1 MDIVSIIGM
10 VLAIVP
16 ILYMLII
23 SRKSIGS
30 LFRSLRKPEITAAI
44 TPPVQSEYEKI
55 LKAVG
60 GLENAVQPN
69 TGIHYSETVYLN
81 RATYLRKETNLYNL
95 INTLEL

>member
-1 MDIVSIIGM
+1 MDKATIISM
-10 VLAIVP
+10 VLALAP

-23 SRKSIGS
+23 SRKSIIS
-30 LFRSLRKPEITAAI
+30 LFCSLRKQDAASTKNHSI
-44 TPPVQSEYEKI
+44 PTEYEKI

-69 TGIHYSETVYLN
+69 TGIHFSETVYLN
-81 RATYLRKETNLYNL
+81 RANYLRKETKLYNL